1 MAEKGLEI
9 TARAESVSANA
20 EAVNQFPTQLFLLN
34 NANHELSMRSPWK
47 VKTSYGYVLS
57 FAQASAPTAEH
68 IGDLWFDT
76 DDDNHLYRWSGSAWT
91 SVRDSRFEDVLTNI
105 FSPISS
111 STWQDQLIVSAP
123 PFSPVPWNR
132 DFIAFLAPPIK
143 TGTATSV
150 YGFQL
155 VDSGANFGAVPVP
168 VGSIVRNTSTGLTAR
183 VLPNVGTTAMWLNYH
198 IFPATAGYEVY
209 APPVLPDQFIELTGA
224 KIDGDGAQHANS
236 DTANHLIN
244 STGTVWTGVVSV
256 NDWAWNLSS
265 GRCAQVKNV
274 AAHDLTL
281 MWDCFPN
288 GNEPYLIF
296 ANWITINCEG
306 SPMNGRMVQE
316 MNVSGRYVGGRLSA
330 GNVEED
336 TGQIHIHTP
345 VVGSEIEINGTAG
358 STDHDTT
365 TTGDKNASW
374 TTIGNPSASHG
385 YGTYRG
391 AERTQPRTLGQ
402 VYIMRIK

>member
-1 MAEKGLEI
+1 MDYASKNWVL
-9 TARAESVSANA
+9 S
-20 EAVNQFPTQLFLLN
+20 LLN
-34 NANHELSMRSPWK
+34 RNKRISL
-47 VKTSYGYVLS
+47 
-57 FAQASAPTAEH
+57 ASWSNM
-68 IGDLWFDT
+68 LLDT
-76 DDDNHLYRWSGSAWT
+76 TGP
-91 SVRDSRFEDVLTNI
+91 FEI
-105 FSPISS
+105 KAF
-111 STWQDQLIVSAP
+111 
-123 PFSPVPWNR
+123 NR

-150 YGFQL
+150 SGFQL

-265 GRCAQVKNV
+265 GRCAQVTNV

-288 GNEPYLIF
+288 GSEPYLIF
-296 ANWITINCEG
+296 ANWITINDAE
-306 SPMNGRMVQE
+306 SPINGKRIQE
-316 MNVSGRYVGGRLSA
+316 MNVSGRYLGGRLSA

-336 TGQIHIHTP
+336 MMQIHAHYALNRQYFAPGESRTGLRSDGSKSSGTVKEP
-345 VVGSEIEINGTAG
+345 VEIEGGGTPRL
-358 STDHDTT
+358 SDH
-365 TTGDKNASW
+365 
-374 TTIGNPSASHG
+374 
-385 YGTYRG
+385 
-391 AERTQPRTLGQ
+391 TQPRTLFSSMLLSDPRKNGFAHAQ
-402 VYIMRIK
+402 PDEIIRRGVA

>member
-1 MAEKGLEI
+1 MDYASKNWVL
-9 TARAESVSANA
+9 S
-20 EAVNQFPTQLFLLN
+20 LLN
-34 NANHELSMRSPWK
+34 RNKRISL
-47 VKTSYGYVLS
+47 
-57 FAQASAPTAEH
+57 ASWSNM
-68 IGDLWFDT
+68 LLDT
-76 DDDNHLYRWSGSAWT
+76 TGP
-91 SVRDSRFEDVLTNI
+91 FEI
-105 FSPISS
+105 KAF
-111 STWQDQLIVSAP
+111 
-123 PFSPVPWNR
+123 NR

-150 YGFQL
+150 SGFQL

-224 KIDGDGAQHANS
+224 KIDGDGVQHANS

-265 GRCAQVKNV
+265 GRCAQVTNV

-296 ANWITINCEG
+296 ANWITINDAESPLIG
-306 SPMNGRMVQE
+306 SAVSIPE
-316 MNVSGRYVGGRLSA
+316 MNISGRYIGGRLSA
-330 GNVEED
+330 GNVED
-336 TGQIHIHTP
+336 DMMQQITGEISNTR
-345 VVGSEIEINGTAG
+345 VGQTTDQSISSVGALGGKPGPSSGVSSSSTAG
-358 STDHDTT
+358 TRLIITFDSANSPNARVSDH
-365 TTGDKNASW
+365 
-374 TTIGNPSASHG
+374 
-385 YGTYRG
+385 
-391 AERTQPRTLGQ
+391 TQPRTLSQ
-402 VYIMRIK
+402 TYIMRIK

>member
-1 MAEKGLEI
+1 MDYASKNWVL
-9 TARAESVSANA
+9 S
-20 EAVNQFPTQLFLLN
+20 LLN
-34 NANHELSMRSPWK
+34 RNKRISL
-47 VKTSYGYVLS
+47 
-57 FAQASAPTAEH
+57 ASWSNM
-68 IGDLWFDT
+68 LLDT
-76 DDDNHLYRWSGSAWT
+76 TGP
-91 SVRDSRFEDVLTNI
+91 FEI
-105 FSPISS
+105 KAF
-111 STWQDQLIVSAP
+111 
-123 PFSPVPWNR
+123 NR

-150 YGFQL
+150 SGFQL

-265 GRCAQVKNV
+265 GRCAQVTNV

-281 MWDCFPN
+281 LWDCFPN

-296 ANWITINCEG
+296 ANWITINDAV
-306 SPMNGRMVQE
+306 SPLYGKKVQE
-316 MNVSGRYVGGRLSA
+316 MNVSGRYLGARLSA
-330 GNVEED
+330 GKIEED
-336 TGQIHIHTP
+336 TIQGHGHTKSVQSTNAGGYGTSTP
-345 VVGSEIEINGTAG
+345 LGGTNGSIQATQVWNLITLISDGINGTTRM
-358 STDHDTT
+358 SDH
-365 TTGDKNASW
+365 
-374 TTIGNPSASHG
+374 
-385 YGTYRG
+385 
-391 AERTQPRTLGQ
+391 TQPRTVGMT
-402 VYIMRIK
+402 YIMRIK